1 MITFADISME
11 KDLIEIW
18 HKSFGDSIEY
28 IHMFLQWNAARAKII
43 VYMIQD
49 RPVSVAYL
57 LPLVY
62 RKAGEQDV
70 PCWYLYA
77 AATMPEYRNR
87 GYFSDILAFIK
98 VHVPEPVILVPAEH
112 SLIGYYEKQGLYVWQ
127 QEEVTRVS
135 EHRQK
140 TEETAMISCITDMDV
155 KAYEAVREAYLCQSG
170 YMKWDT
176 HFLDYIF
183 RENMVCGGRQ
193 QCMCID
199 GISYSAIY
207 RMEGTSLKVLE
218 LLRQDAAY
226 TRVQAAEIIGCAAA
240 LIKVTGATSAL
251 VCIRPTVMAIGKLPL
266 QSLEGYF
273 NLTMG

>member
-1 MITFADISME
+1 MITFADKSME

-77 AATMPEYRNR
+77 AATLPEYRGH
-87 GYFSDILAFIK
+87 GYFGDILAFIQK
-98 VHVPEPVILVPAEH
+98 HVPEPVILVPAEPA
-112 SLIGYYEKQGLYVWQ
+112 LTRYYERQGLEVWQ
-127 QEEVTRVS
+127 EEEVTWV
-135 EHRQK
+135 
-140 TEETAMISCITDMDV
+140 TEDTHQGSETAMMLNDIDV
-155 KAYEAVREAYLCQSG
+155 ETYTAIRDAYFGQTG
-170 YMKWDT
+170 YMKWDE
-176 HFLDYIF
+176 HFMKFIF
-183 RENMVCGGRQ
+183 QENIICGGRQ
-193 QCMCID
+193 KSFEIE
-199 GISYSAIY
+199 GRHYGVIY
-207 RMEGTSLKVLE
+207 RIEEQCLKVLE
-218 LLRQDAAY
+218 LLRKDDAY
-226 TRVQAAEIIGCAAA
+226 TRLQADEIISCASA

-251 VCIRPTVMAIGKLPL
+251 VCIRPTVMAMGKLPL
-266 QSLEGYF
+266 LPLEGYF